1 MVQAALQQFKEKLNC
16 PQEVVSGVI
25 AHKIQARLPRC
36 FARNF
41 SLSHLLDPSN
51 SVTETSYRKKTHTS
65 IVKKNDKAWLE
76 LQGGF
81 FCVCV
86 CVLG

>member
-16 PQEVVSGVI
+16 PQGVVSGVI
-25 AHKIQARLPRC
+25 AHKIQAKLPRC

-51 SVTETSYRKKTHTS
+51 SVTEMSHRKNPHEHCE
-65 IVKKNDKAWLE
+65 KNDKAWLE
-76 LQGGF
+76 LQGV

-86 CVLG
+86 SVC